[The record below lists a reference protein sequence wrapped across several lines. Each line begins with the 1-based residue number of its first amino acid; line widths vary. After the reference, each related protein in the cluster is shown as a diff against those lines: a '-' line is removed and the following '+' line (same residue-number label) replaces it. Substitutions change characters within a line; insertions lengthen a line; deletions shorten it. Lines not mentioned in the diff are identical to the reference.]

1 MVKISAF
8 ATSRRS
14 NAYCGIKGTGLSTA
28 LEDRL
33 WSLIH
38 KYRRRH
44 HFSPNAICPICHSA
58 DEDINHIFRL
68 CAPALSTWSLL
79 IQPSRLAAFF
89 NMPLRQWIEVNL
101 SPNSA
106 FGHENEYWDIMFSA
120 VLWNLWI
127 QRNNAIFGNQSEEW
141 ASLITHCAEAIKLI
155 HQDDRLGGPLTIVH
169 HIREFLKKNWC
180 ISYVCINRVNNRVAD
195 ALATTV
201 NTSDFSLVEFDDPP
215 NFVLPL
221 LQEDMSS
228 FSAPT

>member
-1 MVKISAF
+1 MS
-8 ATSRRS
+8 
-14 NAYCGIKGTGLSTA
+14 
-28 LEDRL
+28 
-33 WSLIH
+33 
-38 KYRRRH
+38 
-44 HFSPNAICPICHSA
+44 
-58 DEDINHIFRL
+58 
-68 CAPALSTWSLL
+68 
-79 IQPSRLAAFF
+79 
-89 NMPLRQWIEVNL
+89 LRQWFEVNL
-101 SPNSA
+101 SSNSA

-127 QRNNAIFGNQSEEW
+127 QQNNAIFGNQYEEW
-141 ASLITHCAEAIKLI
+141 ASLITRSRWLTDTTREALTKVSVRPPHNCAEAIKLI
-155 HQDDRLGGPLTIVH
+155 HQDDRLGGSLIIVH

-221 LQEDMSS
+221 LQEDMNS

>member
-1 MVKISAF
+1 
-8 ATSRRS
+8 
-14 NAYCGIKGTGLSTA
+14 
-28 LEDRL
+28 
-33 WSLIH
+33 
-38 KYRRRH
+38 
-44 HFSPNAICPICHSA
+44 
-58 DEDINHIFRL
+58 
-68 CAPALSTWSLL
+68 
-79 IQPSRLAAFF
+79 
-89 NMPLRQWIEVNL
+89 MPLRQWIEVNL
-101 SPNSA
+101 SSNSA

-141 ASLITHCAEAIKLI
+141 ASLITRSRWLMDTTREVLTKVSVRPPHRKEQQHPSSYWLPPPMGCFKINSDGACTRLNERASCGGVIRNHLDEWIRGFNCAEAIKLI
-155 HQDDRLGGPLTIVH
+155 HQDDRLGGPLIIVH